1 MVATVRSRTVAILCI
16 AVLLISATAVLGL
29 ASLLDLYTRRQVDLA
44 AGVLAFVGSGRQQSQ
59 IIDPDQFA
67 ARMPS
72 TATIVFADGGGTRVV
87 WSTAPGDPAAG
98 ELERLLQSVA
108 SGGVVDVP
116 FAQHMVKAQLLRFG
130 TPVLLQDKVTGEL
143 RAADS
148 AVVALGTRS
157 SVKLLRVMIGVSAA
171 ITVVTMVGAALAVTI
186 MVRATMR
193 PLSRLADLVGALGD
207 RPPVGSLRRGRVS
220 MSRYQES
227 STLANAIAGL
237 VDRRARIEA
246 ELREFVANASHELR
260 TPLTKIQGWSELHFQ
275 TPPQAERTERAMRS
289 IVEECDR
296 MRGLLDQL
304 TLLARA
310 EAPQQLPTEHVDVCA
325 LCAVVAED
333 VAVVA
338 PDRRVTTRLPSD
350 PVFVVSHEDRLAQ
363 VLRNVVGNSLAHAG
377 DDAVVD
383 IAVETDDLSVRIVL
397 SDNGVGIP
405 AVYRARVFDRFFTRT
420 RGTGSGSGLGLS
432 IVQAIVSGYGGS
444 VQLWSEPGRG
454 TKVTIA
460 LPRVRRTSGGGL
472 RIDR

>member
-1 MVATVRSRTVAILCI
+1 
-16 AVLLISATAVLGL
+16 
-29 ASLLDLYTRRQVDLA
+29 
-44 AGVLAFVGSGRQQSQ
+44 
-59 IIDPDQFA
+59 
-67 ARMPS
+67 
-72 TATIVFADGGGTRVV
+72 
-87 WSTAPGDPAAG
+87 
-98 ELERLLQSVA
+98 
-108 SGGVVDVP
+108 
-116 FAQHMVKAQLLRFG
+116 
-130 TPVLLQDKVTGEL
+130 
-143 RAADS
+143 
-148 AVVALGTRS
+148 
-157 SVKLLRVMIGVSAA
+157 
-171 ITVVTMVGAALAVTI
+171 
-186 MVRATMR
+186 
-193 PLSRLADLVGALGD
+193 
-207 RPPVGSLRRGRVS
+207 
-220 MSRYQES
+220 
-227 STLANAIAGL
+227 
-237 VDRRARIEA
+237 
-246 ELREFVANASHELR
+246 
-260 TPLTKIQGWSELHFQ
+260 
-275 TPPQAERTERAMRS
+275 MRS

-338 PDRRVTTRLPSD
+338 PDRRVTTRLPID
-350 PVFVVSHEDRLAQ
+350 PVFVVAHADRLAQ

-377 DDAVVD
+377 GDAVVD
-383 IAVETDDLSVRIVL
+383 IAVETDDLSVRIAL

-444 VQLWSEPGRG
+444 VQLWSEPGKG